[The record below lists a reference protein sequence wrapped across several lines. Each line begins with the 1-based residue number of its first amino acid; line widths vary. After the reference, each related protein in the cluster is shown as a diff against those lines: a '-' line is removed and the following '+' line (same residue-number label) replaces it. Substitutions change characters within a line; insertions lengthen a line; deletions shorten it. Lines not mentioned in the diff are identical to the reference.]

1 MVPGDCLV
9 VEDSPNGVLAARAA
23 GMDVLGYTALTPPGR
38 LLAAGATALVGSLR
52 EVVQWV

>member
-1 MVPGDCLV
+1 M